1 MRVLLLIS
9 CLVLIA
15 PPAMAGAGDVAE
27 DAGPSLLHRIAL
39 YVPNRVLDVLD
50 LVRLRARV
58 GLGTALGVRA
68 TEAADVFVG
77 SYAAVYAG
85 LPGPRGRRIPRL
97 PVGLESLS
105 GVEVSAADLSSG
117 FGAGPDY
124 TATEF
129 GLGFQAY
136 LVGLDV
142 GVDPVEAVDLV
153 LGLLLLDLRDDDF

>member
-9 CLVLIA
+9 CLIVIA
-15 PPAMAGAGDVAE
+15 PPAMAGDVAQG
-27 DAGPSLLHRIAL
+27 AGPSLVHRIAL
-39 YVPNRVLDVLD
+39 YVPNRVFDVLD

-58 GLGTALGVRA
+58 GLGTAVGVRA
-68 TEAADVFVG
+68 TEAADFFIG

-136 LVGLDV
+136 LVGLDI
-142 GVDPVEAVDLV
+142 GVDPMEAVDLV